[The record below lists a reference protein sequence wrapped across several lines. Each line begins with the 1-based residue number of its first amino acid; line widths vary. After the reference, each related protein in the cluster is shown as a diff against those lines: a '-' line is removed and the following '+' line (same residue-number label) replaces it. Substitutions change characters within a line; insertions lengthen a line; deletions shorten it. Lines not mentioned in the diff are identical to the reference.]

1 MSVELLAMHGWG
13 GDSRAWAPWAAE
25 ASQRGWQLR
34 TGERGYGALPPE
46 QPAWDGQSRHRIVL
60 GHSLGPHLLEPQ
72 LWAGATAVVLLA
84 SFAAFV
90 PEGRAG
96 RPLRTALSGMASQLR
111 TGNGE
116 AMLRQFLEQVASPFP
131 PERLPQGPLEHG
143 LSSVGAERLLADLE
157 RLAATS
163 DLPEGLQATAARQL
177 PVLIVEAADD
187 QIVCAASR
195 EQLKERLPEATVITL
210 PRAGH
215 GLLGAGVHTT
225 VLNWI
230 ADGLA

>member
-96 RPLRTALSGMASQLR
+96 RPLRTALAGMASQLR
-111 TGNGE
+111 TGHGE

-163 DLPEGLQATAARQL
+163 DLPEGLQGAAARQL

-195 EQLKERLPEATVITL
+195 EQLKARLPEATVITL

-215 GLLGAGVHTT
+215 GLLGAGVHTA

>member
-46 QPAWDGQSRHRIVL
+46 QPAWDGQSRHRIVM
-60 GHSLGPHLLEPQ
+60 GHSLGAHLVEPQ

-96 RPLRTALSGMASQLR
+96 RPLRTALAGMASQLR
-111 TGNGE
+111 AGNGE

-163 DLPEGLQATAARQL
+163 DLPEGLQGGAARQL

-195 EQLKERLPEATVITL
+195 EQLKARLPEATVITL

-215 GLLGAGVHTT
+215 GLLGAGVHTA

>member
-96 RPLRTALSGMASQLR
+96 RPLRTALAGMASQLR
-111 TGNGE
+111 AGNGE

-163 DLPEGLQATAARQL
+163 DLPEGLQGAAARQL

-195 EQLKERLPEATVITL
+195 EQLKARLPEATVITL
-210 PRAGH
+210 PSAGH
-215 GLLGAGVHTT
+215 GLLGAGVHTA

>member
-13 GDSRAWAPWAAE
+13 GDSRAWAPWALE

-34 TGERGYGALPPE
+34 AGERGYGALPPL
-46 QPAWDGQSRHRIVL
+46 QPAWDGQSRHRILL

-72 LWAGATAVVLLA
+72 LWASATAVVLLA

-90 PEGRAG
+90 PEGRSG
-96 RPLRTALSGMASQLR
+96 RPLRTALAGMAGQLR
-111 TGNGE
+111 AGNGE
-116 AMLRQFLEQVASPFP
+116 AMLRQFLGQVASPFP
-131 PERLPQGPLEHG
+131 PERLPHGPLEQG
-143 LSSVGAERLLADLE
+143 LGRVGADRLLADLE
-157 RLAATS
+157 LLAATT
-163 DLPEGLQATAARQL
+163 DLPGGLRDAAPHQL

-195 EQLKERLPEATVITL
+195 EQLKARLPEATVITL

-215 GLLGAGVHTT
+215 GLLGAGVSTA

>member
-60 GHSLGPHLLEPQ
+60 VHSLGPHLLEPQ

-96 RPLRTALSGMASQLR
+96 RPLRTALAGMASQLR
-111 TGNGE
+111 AGNGE

-163 DLPEGLQATAARQL
+163 DLPEGLQGAAARQL

-195 EQLKERLPEATVITL
+195 EQLKARLPEATVITL

-215 GLLGAGVHTT
+215 GLLGAGVHTA

>member
-60 GHSLGPHLLEPQ
+60 VHSLGPHLLEPQ

-96 RPLRTALSGMASQLR
+96 RPLRTALAGMASQLR
-111 TGNGE
+111 AGHGE

-157 RLAATS
+157 WLAATS
-163 DLPEGLQATAARQL
+163 DLPEGLQGAAARQL

-195 EQLKERLPEATVITL
+195 EQLKARLPEATVITL

-215 GLLGAGVHTT
+215 GLLGAGVHTA

>member
-96 RPLRTALSGMASQLR
+96 RPLRTALAGMASQLR

-195 EQLKERLPEATVITL
+195 EQLKARLPEATVITL

-215 GLLGAGVHTT
+215 GLLGAGVHTA